1 MRIAFL
7 GDSLTEGRP
16 GESFLA
22 RLGPL
27 LPGDELVNHGRAGD
41 TIPGL
46 LARLEAGELAAADL
60 AVVWIGT
67 NDAFLG
73 DWYLPPLFEAD
84 GAGDGDE
91 AGPST
96 GAGGA
101 TAGDRAARALRPLY
115 DRILELTLRCA
126 PRAVCVPPVLPD
138 PFEEGGIA
146 DRVCGIDAMV
156 AAAAAARG
164 PHARLFAL
172 APVFA
177 AAAGEQVVAGAAG
190 GGPAGAAAAGDETRP
205 RFTLDGVHLNAR
217 GADVVAHAFRE
228 LIGASRGEGP
238 ASPPPP

>member
-16 GESFLA
+16 GESFLV
-22 RLGPL
+22 RLVPL

-46 LARLEAGELAAADL
+46 LARLETGELAAADL

-73 DWYLPPLFEAD
+73 DWYLPPLFGAD
-84 GAGDGDE
+84 DDPGTGNAHE
-91 AGPST
+91 AGPGGT
-96 GAGGA
+96 AGAGGV

-115 DRILELTLRCA
+115 DRILELTLSHA
-126 PRAVCVPPVLPD
+126 PRVVCVPPVLPD

-146 DRVCGIDAMV
+146 DRVAGIGAMV

-164 PHARLFAL
+164 PRARLFEL
-172 APVFA
+172 A
-177 AAAGEQVVAGAAG
+177 AAFATVAGG
-190 GGPAGAAAAGDETRP
+190 RRP
-205 RFTLDGVHLNAR
+205 RFTLDGVHLNVH
-217 GADVVAHAFRE
+217 GADVVATAFGE
-228 LIGASRGEGP
+228 LIDTSRGEWP
-238 ASPPPP
+238 ASAPPP

>member
-27 LPGDELVNHGRAGD
+27 LPGDQLVNHGRAGD

-46 LARLEAGELAAADL
+46 LARLEEGELAAADL

-73 DWYLPPLFEAD
+73 EWYLPPLLEAD
-84 GAGDGDE
+84 DDRGGGSAGE
-91 AGPST
+91 AAT
-96 GAGGA
+96 GAGGGGEI
-101 TAGDRAARALRPLY
+101 AGGRVARALRPLY
-115 DRILELTLRCA
+115 DRVLELTLSRA
-126 PRAVCVPPVLPD
+126 QRAVCVPPVLPD

-146 DRVCGIDAMV
+146 DRVAGIGAMV
-156 AAAAAARG
+156 AAAAAARA
-164 PHARLFAL
+164 PRARLFEL

-177 AAAGEQVVAGAAG
+177 TVTARE
-190 GGPAGAAAAGDETRP
+190 PRL

-217 GADVVAHAFRE
+217 GAGVVAATFSE
-228 LIGASRGEGP
+228 LIDSSRGEWAAP
-238 ASPPPP
+238 TAPP